1 MSKRKITIEIEVE
14 TMSSWDVD
22 YTPEFTSKLQL
33 KIGEVIQKET
43 KRWNR
48 WNGIKML
55 LSVSTNKN
63 ETL

>member
-1 MSKRKITIEIEVE
+1 MWI
-14 TMSSWDVD
+14 

>member
-1 MSKRKITIEIEVE
+1 MARKITIEIEVE

-33 KIGEVIQKET
+33 KINEVIQKET

>member
-33 KIGEVIQKET
+33 KINEVIQKET

>member
-1 MSKRKITIEIEVE
+1 MPKRKLTIEVEVE
-14 TMSSWDVD
+14 TMGSWDVD

-33 KIGEVIQKET
+33 KIGDVIQKET

-48 WNGIKML
+48 WHGVKML

-63 ETL
+63 ERL